1 MNIYKIYLKVNAVI
15 KKVYNKLFKKD
26 DTRTTNIIQTRF
38 LNNDLTIKIIEED
51 RANIVG
57 NAGDGYLSIYV
68 PLVTPVLGSGI
79 IEVIVH
85 ELVHIEQMI
94 RDGYIRYSIN
104 RTKKDKLVDYEL
116 EAYTTAIVN
125 MRKLDKKYKDVVELI
140 AEELCFS
147 VEELK
152 GLHKYN
158 PDYAFILPHSI
169 PNMSKEFYTV
179 TNRELK
185 NLYMIRY
192 SPNKVTSKQL
202 NKVAR
207 DYVKLIKEY
216 SNV

>member
-1 MNIYKIYLKVNAVI
+1 MI
-15 KKVYNKLFKKD
+15 KKVYNKLFRKD
-26 DTRTTNIIQTRF
+26 DTRTTNIIYTQF
-38 LNNDLTIKIIEED
+38 LGSDLTIKIIEED
-51 RANIVG
+51 RTNIVG

-68 PLVTPVLGSGI
+68 PLITPVLGSGI

-85 ELVHIEQMI
+85 ELVHIEQMF
-94 RDGYIRYSIN
+94 RDGYIKYSFN
-104 RTKKDKLVDYEL
+104 RTKKDRLVDYEL

-125 MRKLDKKYKDVVELI
+125 MRKLNPKYKKIVELV

-152 GLHKYN
+152 SLHKYN

-169 PNMSKEFYTV
+169 PNMSSNFYEV

-192 SPNKVTSKQL
+192 SPNNVSDKQL
-202 NKVAR
+202 EKIAK

>member
-1 MNIYKIYLKVNAVI
+1 MI

-26 DTRTTNIIQTRF
+26 DTRTTNIIYTQF
-38 LNNDLTIKIIEED
+38 LGSDLTVKIVEEN
-51 RANIVG
+51 RSNIVG
-57 NAGDGYLSIYV
+57 NAGDGTLSIYV
-68 PLVTPVLGSGI
+68 PLITTVLGSGV

-85 ELVHIEQMI
+85 ELVHIEQMK
-94 RDGYIRYSIN
+94 RDGYIKYSFN
-104 RTKKDKLVDYEL
+104 RTKKDKLLEYEL

-125 MRKLDKKYKDVVELI
+125 MRKLNPKYKRIVELV
-140 AEELCFS
+140 ADELCFS

-152 GLHKYN
+152 NTHKYN

-169 PNMSKEFYTV
+169 PNMSKSFYEA

-192 SPNKVTSKQL
+192 SPNSVSDKQL
-202 NKVAR
+202 EKIAK